1 MEFLDTS
8 SAFRATSYLCVRR
21 PRTGGEI
28 EDMSKTIKKATGV
41 LVMSA
46 RLYREL
52 ALSALELIPGR
63 REP

>member
-8 SAFRATSYLCVRR
+8 SAFRATSYLFSRHS
-21 PRTGGEI
+21 RTGGEI

-52 ALSALELIPGR
+52 ALSALDLIPGR
-63 REP
+63 RGL